1 VHAYSADRNPT
12 NVRHVLHRP
21 SDRLHGQALLR
32 YVAAADP
39 DYCDVFLTH
48 DSTSGTYGRLTAVR
62 KAHNCGRNHLQNVRD
77 YYAAMAPADMQA
89 VLDSIRREYEK
100 RGMPPPIE
108 LVAPHVAYRLPP
120 PSLMPN
126 GTYLALTQAARR
138 SWAAPRCARHLACR
152 RPT

>member
-1 VHAYSADRNPT
+1 MVPS
-12 NVRHVLHRP
+12 RP
-21 SDRLHGQALLR
+21 PREWRIEPAAPAWPPPLPRAANDVELDDGQALLR
-32 YVAAADP
+32 YEEGRLTA

-48 DSTSGTYGRLTAVR
+48 DSTSGTHALLTAVR

-89 VLDSIRREYEK
+89 MLDNIRREYEK
-100 RGMPPPIE
+100 RGLPPPIE

-126 GTYLALTQAARR
+126 GT
-138 SWAAPRCARHLACR
+138 
-152 RPT
+152 

>member
-1 VHAYSADRNPT
+1 MCSLRT
-12 NVRHVLHRP
+12 TR
-21 SDRLHGQALLR
+21 RLARTFLL
-32 YVAAADP
+32 
-39 DYCDVFLTH
+39 T
-48 DSTSGTYGRLTAVR
+48 TVR

-89 VLDSIRREYEK
+89 MLDSIRREYEK

-126 GTYLALTQAARR
+126 GA
-138 SWAAPRCARHLACR
+138 
-152 RPT
+152 